1 MSSAPPQEAL
11 RLAIRHHQAGQ
22 LQQAE
27 AIYRQILQLQPS
39 HPDAL
44 HLLGVVAH
52 QVGQHETAVE
62 LIGKAIGAAA
72 KSPEYHANLGEAL
85 RALGRLDEA
94 VASYRRAIRLNPRF
108 ASAYNNLG
116 IALKQ
121 QGKDAEAVTAYRR
134 AIAVKPGY
142 PQALNNL
149 AIALKEQGKTDEAIG
164 HYRQAIALD
173 PNSAETHNN
182 LGVALKEQGL
192 PDQAIDHFQRALAL
206 KPDFAAACE
215 GLGGALR
222 ELGRLDAAAEAL
234 SAATRLDPR
243 CASAYNNLGVVLK
256 DLGRAAEAIAAYEQ
270 AIALEP
276 ELAEAH
282 NNLGIVL
289 KEQGRLEEAIRH
301 LNQASALKPG
311 YAEAC
316 NNLGLVLEIQGK
328 VEEAIA
334 AYRQA
339 IALNPAFSRAH
350 SNVLFALNYL
360 PRLDAGEIFCEHLR
374 WAKAYADPLGATIMP
389 HANDRTPGR
398 PLRIGYVS
406 PDFRKHPVAYFI
418 ESVLACHDAGQFEI
432 TCYSD
437 VSAPDEVTGRLR
449 RLAHTTPH
457 VLQHGRK
464 RHSDPLWVE
473 ELTHAESYV
482 ADRSPFSGHRWRDI
496 YGLTDEQGSAL
507 MRQDGIDI
515 LIDLAGHT
523 DRNRLLLFA
532 LKPAPVQASWI
543 GYFNTSGLAAMDYF
557 ISDRYSS
564 PEELPQRFTEQLI
577 RLPHSR
583 FCYLPPDYAP
593 AVVDPP
599 AATNGYITFGCFNNL
614 AKINADVVALWAEI
628 LSALPDSRLLLKSLA
643 LNDEGTCQRYRD
655 LFSAHGITPDR
666 IALSGHSPH
675 AEMLAQYG
683 RVDIALD
690 PFPFSGGLT
699 TCEALWM
706 GVPVVTLAGETL
718 VSRQSASLL
727 MNLGKT
733 EWVAESPRQ
742 YVETAL
748 MLAAD
753 PAGLVQ
759 LRRGLRKQMAASP
772 VCDAGAF
779 TLELESAYR
788 KIWQAWCA
796 GEK

>member
-1 MSSAPPQEAL
+1 MSAIPPSATPQEAL

-27 AIYRQILQLQPS
+27 AIYRHILQLQPS

-62 LIGKAIGAAA
+62 LIGKAIGVAA
-72 KSPEYHANLGEAL
+72 KAPEYHVNLGEAL

-121 QGKDAEAVTAYRR
+121 QGKDAEAITAYRR
-134 AIAVKPGY
+134 AIAVKPDY

-149 AIALKEQGKTDEAIG
+149 ALALKEQGKNDEAIG
-164 HYRQAIALD
+164 HYRQALALD

-192 PDQAIDHFQRALAL
+192 PDQAIDHFQHALAL

-215 GLGGALR
+215 GLGSALK
-222 ELGRLDAAAEAL
+222 EQGRLDAAAEAL
-234 SAATRLDPR
+234 RAATRLDPR
-243 CASAYNNLGVVLK
+243 FASAYNNLGVVLK

-360 PRLDAGEIFCEHLR
+360 PRLDAGEIFCEHLD
-374 WAKAYADPLGATIMP
+374 WAKTYADPLGAAIMP

-418 ESVLACHDAGQFEI
+418 ESVLAHHDAGRFEI

-457 VLQHGRK
+457 VLQH
-464 RHSDPLWVE
+464 
-473 ELTHAESYV
+473 V

-496 YGLTDEQGSAL
+496 YGLTDEQASAL
-507 MRQDGIDI
+507 VRQDGIDI

-532 LKPAPVQASWI
+532 RKPAPVQASWI
-543 GYFNTSGLAAMDYF
+543 GYFNTSGLAAMDCF

-583 FCYLPPDYAP
+583 FCYLPPAYAP

-599 AATNGYITFGCFNNL
+599 ATTDGHITFGCFNNL

-643 LNDEGTCQRYRD
+643 LNDESTRQRYRD

-666 IALSGHSPH
+666 IVLSGHSPH

-683 RVDIALD
+683 QMDIALD

-748 MLAAD
+748 RLAAD
-753 PAGLVQ
+753 PAGLEG
-759 LRRGLRKQMAASP
+759 LRRGLRAQMAASP

-779 TLELESAYR
+779 TLEIESAYR

>member
-1 MSSAPPQEAL
+1 MSSIPPSATLQDAL

-22 LQQAE
+22 LPQAE
-27 AIYRQILQLQPS
+27 AIYRQILQTQPS

-44 HLLGVVAH
+44 HLLGVIAH
-52 QVGQHETAVE
+52 QAGQHETAVV
-62 LIGKAIGAAA
+62 LIGKAIAAAA

-94 VASYRRAIRLNPRF
+94 VAAYRRAIRLNPRF
-108 ASAYNNLG
+108 AVAYNNLG

-134 AIAVKPGY
+134 ALAVKPDY
-142 PQALNNL
+142 PQAHNNL
-149 AIALKEQGKTDEAIG
+149 AIALKEQGKTDEAIV
-164 HYRQAIALD
+164 HYRQALALD

-256 DLGRAAEAIAAYEQ
+256 DLGRAAAAIAAYEQ

-374 WAKAYADPLGATIMP
+374 WAKTYADPLGATIMP

-418 ESVLACHDAGQFEI
+418 ESVLARHDAGQFEI

-457 VLQHGRK
+457 VLQH
-464 RHSDPLWVE
+464 
-473 ELTHAESYV
+473 V

-496 YGLTDEQGSAL
+496 HGLTDGQASEL
-507 MRQDGIDI
+507 VRQDGIDI

-532 LKPAPVQASWI
+532 RKPAPVQASWI

-564 PEELPQRFTEQLI
+564 PEGLPQHFTEQLI

-599 AATNGYITFGCFNNL
+599 AAADGRITFGCFNNL

-643 LNDEGTCQRYRD
+643 LNDESTCQRHRD

-690 PFPFSGGLT
+690 PFPFTGGLT

-727 MNLGKT
+727 TNLGKT

-742 YVETAL
+742 YAETAL
-748 MLAAD
+748 RLAAD
-753 PAGLVQ
+753 PAGLGR
-759 LRRGLRKQMAASP
+759 LRRGLRAQMAASP
-772 VCDAGAF
+772 VCDARAF